1 MHDTSGSL
9 IKLALYVNLTTEG
22 VVTPIEEAK
31 ILFKEMLSLPGKSFK
46 QKILTR
52 IYSVF

>member
-1 MHDTSGSL
+1 MHGTSGSL

-31 ILFKEMLSLPGKSFK
+31 ILFKEMLSLNPETTKME
-46 QKILTR
+46 ILTM
-52 IYSVF
+52 YK